1 MSAFVLPV
9 YSLWLRDMRHF
20 VRRRSRVVGAIGQ
33 PVVIWALLA
42 AGFAGSVDGRHTGGA
57 EYGAFFFP
65 GVLLLITVF
74 TSMFSTMSVIED
86 RKSGF
91 MQGVLA
97 SPASRSALLWG
108 KMLAGST
115 LSLIQAAVLFALL
128 PVAGITVSFGAA
140 AASALLL
147 AVTGLVLTSFGLLIS
162 WRMQST
168 QGFHAVMN
176 LVLMPMWV
184 LSGALFPIGG
194 ASDWLAVV
202 IRLNPMYYVTSLF
215 QTAFFSGTDVAV
227 AGSPDVMTASI
238 IALLSGA
245 AVYAVTLRTLS
256 IR

>member
-1 MSAFVLPV
+1 MSVFLLPV

-20 VRRRSRVVGAIGQ
+20 VRRRSRVIGSIGQ

-42 AGFAGSVDGRHTGGA
+42 AGFAGSVDASYTGGA
-57 EYGAFFFP
+57 DYGAFFFP

-97 SPASRSALLWG
+97 SPASRGALLWG

-128 PVAGITVSFGAA
+128 PVAGIPVSFEAA
-140 AASALLL
+140 GVSALLV
-147 AVTGLVLTSFGLLIS
+147 AAAGLILTSLGLLIA
-162 WRMQST
+162 WHMQST
-168 QGFHAVMN
+168 QGFHAIMN
-176 LVLMPMWV
+176 LLLMPMWV
-184 LSGALFPIGG
+184 LSGALFPVAG
-194 ASDWLAVV
+194 ASDWLAAI

-215 QTAFFSGTDVAV
+215 HAAFFLGSGTTV
-227 AGSPDVMTASI
+227 AGSPDIVTASI
-238 IALLSGA
+238 VALLSGA
-245 AVYAVTLRTLS
+245 AVYVATLRTLS
-256 IR
+256 KR